1 MTLKCKAFACLL
13 SLTALAISA
22 CGSSTESHANM
33 TSLENADSGFTFTAK
48 NRTARQEL
56 PSDLRSPQDYK
67 FVEVVVVD
75 VVNPKQ
81 HAIRFEVHYRP
92 PNEGTIFLGT
102 FSLFPADNPGS
113 FIVPTQGKL
122 RSEGEL
128 ILSLVLPEDV
138 PMSDALRIT
147 TRNMTLRRASE

>member
-67 FVEVVVVD
+67 FVEVVLAIGPEVV
-75 VVNPKQ
+75 K
-81 HAIRFEVHYRP
+81 
-92 PNEGTIFLGT
+92 T
-102 FSLFPADNPGS
+102 
-113 FIVPTQGKL
+113 
-122 RSEGEL
+122 SEY
-128 ILSLVLPEDV
+128 LPELLSA
-138 PMSDALRIT
+138 PFAMSV
-147 TRNMTLRRASE
+147 